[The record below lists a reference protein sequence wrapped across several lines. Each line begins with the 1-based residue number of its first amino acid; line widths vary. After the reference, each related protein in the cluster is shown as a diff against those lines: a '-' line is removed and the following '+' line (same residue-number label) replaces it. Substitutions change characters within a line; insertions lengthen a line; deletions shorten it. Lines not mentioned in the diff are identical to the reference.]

1 MQRQSLEGAGTVRVL
16 VGVDGRPV
24 RVEAVKVD
32 QQAFFNATREWAL
45 NHWKFA
51 LATRDWIVFQEWR
64 TMTVLFEMR

>member
-1 MQRQSLEGAGTVRVL
+1 MQRQSVEGAATVRVL

-45 NHWKFA
+45 KRWKFA
-51 LATRDWIVFQEWR
+51 PATRDGIAVQEWR